1 MKTKIENNES
11 FKEKELLLLSLLC
24 FTDIDEDIEHAIH
37 DSAETIVSI
46 PDLDEDIGQFVK
58 GVVLMLCDKFV
69 KDELLNTKIANLV
82 GGNMKIIEDCAQRRV
97 NKRDEQFVVSLKKE
111 GYGISDI
118 VRLAEVS
125 EDFVVKTLAKL

>member
-1 MKTKIENNES
+1 M
-11 FKEKELLLLSLLC
+11 LLLSLLC
-24 FTDIDEDIEHAIH
+24 FTDIDEDIEHAKH

-82 GGNMKIIEDCAQRRV
+82 GGNMKIIEDYVQRRGQKFAEELIEENIV
-97 NKRDEQFVVSLKKE
+97 NMSKKCFEIDEIILALDVSK
-111 GYGISDI
+111 
-118 VRLAEVS
+118 
-125 EDFVVKTLAKL
+125 DFVVKTLAKL